1 MRRSVADLDRS
12 TVAITAPQMPSPDTV
27 HPASADIISPMQK
40 VDSPFPA
47 LSEASRAVL
56 VDLLVH
62 GPQSRADLA
71 RRSGLSPASLTRMIR
86 TFVETGTVSESDAT
100 ITQRMGRPSQP
111 MDVNVD
117 LAHLIGIKLSAD
129 QFDAVSTDLRA
140 KALTQSVVS
149 IPDSRPDA
157 VVAAMADHILAARAA
172 DPLVAAVGVSLA
184 GPVSPRSDDVH
195 TSPFLGWSEVP
206 LVSQLAE
213 ATGLPVVV
221 ENDVRALT
229 AAEHWFGAAAGCTDF
244 VLVTIGAGVGCG
256 VVVNDRLVDGVN
268 GGSGQVGHLPI
279 SDGGPMCERGHR
291 GCARA
296 YLASTSITR
305 QVSATLGRPVDYAQ
319 VLDLAAA
326 GEPVSGRVVAEA
338 CRALGTLIGMI
349 ASVTAPAKVI
359 LSGEGVPLAANNL
372 AQVRER
378 AREVQHWTL
387 PDVPIEVAPF
397 TFTEWARGA
406 AVIALRQQLQ
416 SAVRIEG

>member
-1 MRRSVADLDRS
+1 M
-12 TVAITAPQMPSPDTV
+12 
-27 HPASADIISPMQK
+27 HK
-40 VDSPFPA
+40 VGSPFPA
-47 LSEASRAVL
+47 LSEASHAVL

-86 TFVETGTVSESDAT
+86 TFVETGTVSESEAT
-100 ITQRMGRPSQP
+100 STQRMGRPSQP

-129 QFDAVSTDLRA
+129 QFDTVSTDLRA
-140 KALTQSVVS
+140 KALTQSVVP

-157 VVAAMADHILAARAA
+157 VIGAVVDHIVAATAD

-206 LVSQLAE
+206 LVPLLEE

-256 VVVNDRLVDGVN
+256 VVVNDRLVDGIN

-279 SDGGPMCERGHR
+279 SDGGPICERGHR
-291 GCARA
+291 GCARS
-296 YLASTSITR
+296 YLASSSITR

-319 VLDLAAA
+319 VLELAAA
-326 GEPVSGRVVAEA
+326 GEPVSSRVVAEA

-359 LSGEGVPLAANNL
+359 LSGEGVSLAAAHL
-372 AQVRER
+372 ADVAGR

-406 AVIALRQQLQ
+406 AVIALRQQLEA
-416 SAVRIEG
+416 AVRIES

>member
-1 MRRSVADLDRS
+1 
-12 TVAITAPQMPSPDTV
+12 
-27 HPASADIISPMQK
+27 MQK
-40 VDSPFPA
+40 VGSPFPA

-56 VDLLVH
+56 VGLLVH

-86 TFVETGTVSESDAT
+86 TFVETGTVSESEAT
-100 ITQRMGRPSQP
+100 STQRMGRPSQP

-117 LAHLIGIKLSAD
+117 LSHLIGIKLSAD
-129 QFDAVSTDLRA
+129 QFDTVSTDLRA
-140 KALTQSVVS
+140 KALTQSVVP

-157 VVAAMADHILAARAA
+157 VIAAMADHISAATAA
-172 DPLVAAVGVSLA
+172 DPLVSAVGVSLA

-206 LVSQLAE
+206 LVALLEE

-256 VVVNDRLVDGVN
+256 VVVNDRLVDGIN

-291 GCARA
+291 GCARS
-296 YLASTSITR
+296 YLASSSITR

-319 VLDLAAA
+319 VLELAAA

-359 LSGEGVPLAANNL
+359 LSGEGVPLAAAHL
-372 AQVRER
+372 ADVVER
-378 AREVQHWTL
+378 AREVRHWTL

-406 AVIALRQQLQ
+406 AVIALRQQLEN
-416 SAVRIEG
+416 AVRIES

>member
-1 MRRSVADLDRS
+1 MTIISPAGRSRRLA
-12 TVAITAPQMPSPDTV
+12 
-27 HPASADIISPMQK
+27 HPAPVDIISPMEK
-40 VDSPFPA
+40 VGSPFPA

-86 TFVETGTVSESDAT
+86 TFVETGTVSESEAAS
-100 ITQRMGRPSQP
+100 TQRMGRPSQP

-129 QFDAVSTDLRA
+129 QFDTVSTDLRA
-140 KALTQSVVS
+140 KALTQSVIP
-149 IPDSRPDA
+149 IPDSRPD
-157 VVAAMADHILAARAA
+157 VVIASMADHIAAATAA
-172 DPLVAAVGVSLA
+172 DPLISAVGVSLA

-206 LVSQLAE
+206 LVSLLEQ

-244 VLVTIGAGVGCG
+244 VLITIGTGVGCG
-256 VVVNDRLVDGVN
+256 VVVNDRLVDGIN

-279 SDGGPMCERGHR
+279 SDGGPLCERGHR
-291 GCARA
+291 GCARS
-296 YLASTSITR
+296 YLASSSITR

-319 VLDLAAA
+319 VLALAAA

-338 CRALGTLIGMI
+338 CRALGTLIGMVV
-349 ASVTAPAKVI
+349 SVTAPAKVI
-359 LSGEGVPLAANNL
+359 LSGEGVPLAAAHL
-372 AQVRER
+372 GAVADRV
-378 AREVQHWTL
+378 REVQHWTL

-406 AVIALRQQLQ
+406 AVIALRHQLD
-416 SAVRIEG
+416 SAVRIES